1 MIVASTSVNQ
11 LYQAKLFAFGRNKLM
26 VDLVDLV
33 DFFFLAAGLNFHPDS
48 TYCTVFLFFCRF
60 FFDFFSMQLTTTIY

>member
-1 MIVASTSVNQ
+1 MLVASTSVSQLNQ
-11 LYQAKLFAFGRNKLM
+11 PKRFAFGRNKLM
-26 VDLVDLV
+26 VDLV

-60 FFDFFSMQLTTTIY
+60 FL